1 MCCTDTAL
9 AYIEAH
15 ASWSE
20 ANTTPSL
27 GRDYA
32 AFVTR
37 DGEGAA
43 RAAFAVEGIRCA
55 GCMATIE
62 RGLARVPGV
71 ARARLNFSDRRLSVT
86 WVPEAEPDIAAILA
100 ELDALGFTGR
110 PFDPGRVSREEQE
123 ETQRLIRAL
132 AVAAFAAMNVML
144 LAVSVW
150 AGALSDMTPENR
162 DLFHWIQ
169 AVIALPAAA
178 YAGRPF
184 YEGALKGLRSGRVT
198 MDFPITLGVVLTLAM
213 SVVETLSGATHAY
226 FDGAVML
233 LFFLLIG
240 RVLDQAMRRRTRAFA
255 ENLAAL
261 RSTGATL
268 VAPDGSLRD
277 VPVSDLDPGARILL
291 RPGERVPA
299 DGVVEHGLSDL
310 DQSLVTGETAAV
322 TVRAGARVFAGA
334 LNGNGALTIRVT
346 APAGR
351 SLLDEVEALMGRAL
365 EARSRALVLADRA
378 TRLYVPLVHAA
389 AALTLA
395 GWLAAGAGWH
405 GALLNAV
412 AVLIVTCP
420 CALGL
425 AIPAVQVVAAGAL
438 FREGVLLNDGTALER
453 FAAIDTVVFD
463 KTGTLTLPEPVL
475 AGDLTDAR
483 AARLALSSRHPMAL
497 ALAASAG
504 NAVPFPG
511 AQEAAGLGVRAS
523 VEGVA
528 LRLGSPAFCG
538 AETQAA
544 ATLAAHPDASVICF
558 RAGEG
563 VPMAFPVRQDL
574 RPDAAEVVASLRE
587 SGRRV
592 LILSGDRAA
601 AVAAVAG
608 RLGVAEWEAGLA
620 PQDKIARIEALQ
632 RGGARVLMV
641 GDGLNDAPALAAA
654 HASLSPATAA
664 HVSQAAADAL
674 FLGRSLTPVLAV
686 LKAGRRA
693 RRLMLQNLWFS
704 GAYNLLAV
712 PLAAIGLLTP
722 LIAALA
728 MSGSSVAVT
737 LNALRARGRP

>member
-15 ASWSE
+15 ASWNE
-20 ANTTPSL
+20 ANTKPSL

-37 DGEGAA
+37 DAEGVA

-86 WVPEAEPDIAAILA
+86 WAQGAEPDIAAILT

-110 PFDPGRVSREEQE
+110 PFDPGRASQE
-123 ETQRLIRAL
+123 DQAETRRLIRAL
-132 AVAAFAAMNVML
+132 AVAGFASMNVML

-150 AGALSDMTPENR
+150 AGNVSDMTPENR

-184 YEGALKGLRSGRVT
+184 YEGALKGLRAGRVT
-198 MDFPITLGVVLTLAM
+198 MDFPITLGVVLTLVM

-268 VAPDGSLRD
+268 IAPDGRLSD

-291 RPGERVPA
+291 RPGERVPV
-299 DGVVEHGLSDL
+299 DGVVEQGISDL
-310 DQSLVTGETAAV
+310 DQSLVTGETATV

-378 TRLYVPLVHAA
+378 TRLYVPLVHTA
-389 AALTLA
+389 AALTFTL
-395 GWLAAGAGWH
+395 WLASGAGWH
-405 GALLNAV
+405 AALLHAV

-475 AGDLTDAR
+475 AGTLSDAR
-483 AARLALSSRHPMAL
+483 AARLALSSRHPMAM
-497 ALAASAG
+497 ALASAAEG
-504 NAVPFPG
+504 TAPFPG
-511 AQEAAGLGVRAS
+511 AQEAAGLGVRATVDG
-523 VEGVA
+523 VE

-538 AETQAA
+538 AEEQAA
-544 ATLAAHPDASVICF
+544 DTLAAHPDASVICF

-563 VPMAFPVRQDL
+563 APMAFPVRQDL

-592 LILSGDRAA
+592 LILSGDRAP
-601 AVAAVAG
+601 AVAAVAD
-608 RLGVAEWEAGLA
+608 RLGVAEWEAGLV
-620 PQDKIARIEALQ
+620 PQDKIARIEALE

-686 LKAGRRA
+686 LNAGRRA

-704 GAYNLLAV
+704 AGYNLLAV
-712 PLAAIGLLTP
+712 PLAALGFLTP

-728 MSGSSVAVT
+728 MSGSSVIVT